1 MFGEDR
7 ERTVLP
13 FFFAITLRTYIR
25 LPENRSMTDGDC
37 PVPDDATVILVD
49 SLERARF
56 SITDVYVCA
65 GYKIILPFPR
75 DRCRIISRSVS
86 SASSCNC

>member
-7 ERTVLP
+7 ERTVSP

-25 LPENRSMTDGDC
+25 VPENRSMTDGDC

-56 SITDVYVCA
+56 SITDVYVCTCRVQNNSS
-65 GYKIILPFPR
+65 FPSR
-75 DRCRIISRSVS
+75 PMPHYISIS